1 MIAAGEGGFDQGQ
14 GRGRPDGELGLQSL
28 RRLGDRRAAL
38 AGRRDQ
44 AGIEVGG
51 QERRRAKAGE
61 VNESATEY
69 LSRQQ
74 IEEQLAR
81 ARVISR
87 DGRPEFVILGTS
99 TLVRLGFLAARSS
112 LA

>member
-1 MIAAGEGGFDQGQ
+1 MLIASAVTSSLTVPPVAGFYEI
-14 GRGRPDGELGLQSL
+14 
-28 RRLGDRRAAL
+28 ANAT
-38 AGRRDQ
+38 
-44 AGIEVGG
+44 
-51 QERRRAKAGE
+51 AKAGE
-61 VNESATEY
+61 VDESATEY

-81 ARVISR
+81 ARAISK

-99 TLVRLGFLAARSS
+99 TLVRLGFLEEAARSS